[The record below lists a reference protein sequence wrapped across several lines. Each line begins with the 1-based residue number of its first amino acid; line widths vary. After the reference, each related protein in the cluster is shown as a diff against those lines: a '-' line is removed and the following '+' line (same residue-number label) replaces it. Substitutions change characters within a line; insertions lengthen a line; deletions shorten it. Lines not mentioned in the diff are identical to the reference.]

1 MTTTKYWIAAMAC
14 VALGIS
20 SCSKDKHETTVTA
33 TDTVY
38 NKLITVT
45 NFAGDTSDTD
55 HTKFYFS
62 LEKERPA
69 PGDSLLTKGW
79 DVSFSGTFNTSIG
92 GNFGADDA
100 TGTSFGKGG
109 TGAGGVLIVTKPF
122 AEVTQVPADSVFS
135 TKAAAFGLDAAGF
148 AGSGIGWAV
157 YDFAGNL
164 RATLGFGGNGATQAH
179 TVWARPDRTIIVR
192 TTAGNYAKVQII
204 SLYKD
209 APTEPTTKDAAPYF
223 TFQYV
228 IAKPGTKDFTIK

>member
-20 SCSKDKHETTVTA
+20 SCSKDKTTATTVA
-33 TDTVY
+33 GDTIY
-38 NKLITVT
+38 NKLITVK

-62 LEKERPA
+62 LEKNRPA
-69 PGDSLLTKGW
+69 PDDSLLTKGW

-92 GNFGADDA
+92 GNFGTDNT
-100 TGTSFGKGG
+100 TGASFGTGG
-109 TGAGGVLIVTKPF
+109 TGAGGVLIMTKAF
-122 AEVTQVPADSVFS
+122 ADIAQVPTDSVFS

-148 AGSGIGWAV
+148 AGSGTGWAV

-192 TTAGNYAKVQII
+192 TAAGNYAKVQII

-209 APTEPTTKDAAPYF
+209 APAEPVTKDAAPYF